1 MIAANKKFKE
11 VVGGISRGEESLAES
26 LLDLLAGGF
35 VIDDGCAFLAALKT
49 RGGNSRL
56 DSFPD
61 RTGYECFINS
71 IHIDDYVASDFVLQA
86 CLFVETL
93 FESWRGA
100 EGTGCRKL
108 QAIISCDEFGAVVKF
123 CLVRDGESWLSDNL
137 EEYEEGI
144 LVADSLERQLLTGGL
159 EFLGIERGK

>member
-1 MIAANKKFKE
+1 MVESI
-11 VVGGISRGEESLAES
+11 RQGEESAAEN
-26 LLDLLAGGF
+26 LLELLASGF
-35 VIDDGCAFLAALKT
+35 FIDDGCAFLAALQT

-86 CLFVETL
+86 CLFVEAL
-93 FESWRGA
+93 FESWRGV

-123 CLVRDGESWLSDNL
+123 CLVRDGESWLSDDL
-137 EEYEEGI
+137 EKYEEGI
-144 LVADSLERQLLTGGL
+144 LVADSLERQLLTGEL
-159 EFLGIERGK
+159 

>member
-1 MIAANKKFKE
+1 LIAVNKKFKE
-11 VVGGISRGEESLAES
+11 VAGGIRRGGALAEN
-26 LLDLLAGGF
+26 LLELLASGV
-35 VIDDGCAFLAALKT
+35 VIDDGCAFLAALQI

-71 IHIDDYVASDFVLQA
+71 IHIDDYVTSDFVLQA
-86 CLFVETL
+86 CLFVEAL
-93 FESWRGA
+93 FESWRGG

-123 CLVRDGESWLSDNL
+123 CLVRDGESWLSDDL
-137 EEYEEGI
+137 EKYEEGI
-144 LVADSLERQLLTGGL
+144 LVADSLERQLLTEEL
-159 EFLGIERGK
+159 